1 MRYAIRDTDTGEIIR
16 RHPTKPSSVPTGC
29 ELVRI
34 KQPRQPSAYQRAAEV
49 GRQFVEFPF

>member
-16 RHPTKPSSVPTGC
+16 RHPTKPSSIPAGC

-34 KQPRQPSAYQRAAEV
+34 KQPCQPSAYQRAAEV